1 MPDRMT
7 PVAPLRGAFVGSG
20 SGAVAAAAHAMGGG
34 VVAPGGPATAAL
46 LAACCLVGVLVEAV
60 PQRPGFAR
68 LLLVLAL
75 GQAAGHWALTH
86 APQQHHGAH
95 STSAMLAAHLV
106 AIPLGAVL
114 IGAAERAAHAG
125 IAALARLV
133 PAPNGAPAP
142 IVPGRIRP
150 GHTMFR
156 VPRPGRLASGLGVR
170 GPPCGEGLALFRRS
184 V

>member
-1 MPDRMT
+1 MT

-46 LAACCLVGVLVEAV
+46 LAVCCLVGVLVEAV
-60 PQRPGFAR
+60 PQRPGFGR

-75 GQAAGHWALTH
+75 GQAAGHSALTH
-86 APQQHHGAH
+86 APEQHHGAH
-95 STSAMLAAHLV
+95 SSAVMLAAHLV

-114 IGAAERAAHAG
+114 IGAAERAAGAG
-125 IAALARLV
+125 IAALARLAAV
-133 PAPNGAPAP
+133 PGGAHAA
-142 IVPGRIRP
+142 IVPIRIRP
-150 GHTMFR
+150 RRSSFR
-156 VPRPGRLASGLGVR
+156 AGRPGTLVSGRGLR
-170 GPPCGEGLALFRRS
+170 GPPGGAGRPLYRRF

>member
-1 MPDRMT
+1 M
-7 PVAPLRGAFVGSG
+7 PVAPLRGVFVGSG

-46 LAACCLVGVLVEAV
+46 LAVCCLIGVLAEAV

-86 APQQHHGAH
+86 APEQHHGAH
-95 STSAMLAAHLV
+95 AGSVMLAAHLV
-106 AIPLGAVL
+106 AIPLGALL
-114 IGAAERAAHAG
+114 IGGAERAVVAG
-125 IAALARLV
+125 ITALARLLPVLDELPEPPV
-133 PAPNGAPAP
+133 PAQISARRTG
-142 IVPGRIRP
+142 
-150 GHTMFR
+150 FR
-156 VPRPGRLASGLGVR
+156 VPRPGRLGSGRGVR
-170 GPPCGEGLALFRRS
+170 GPPGGTGSPLFRRF